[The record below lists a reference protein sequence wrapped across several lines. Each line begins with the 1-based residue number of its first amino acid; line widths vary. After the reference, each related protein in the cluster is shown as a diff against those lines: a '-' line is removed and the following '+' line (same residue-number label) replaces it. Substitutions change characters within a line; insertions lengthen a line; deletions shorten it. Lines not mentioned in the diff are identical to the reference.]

1 MAVTQIVSVSKNKEA
16 LKDSLKKMSTDRVVF
31 LASNENIKEVIKIRN
46 EFALETK
53 LPTEIKAVARNY
65 SSLAELFKERK
76 NSVVHIID
84 HDYFNYGLVNAAF
97 IVGVPVY
104 LTNGHGLE
112 KVPSLNLKLKDLISS
127 IQIELLEKLEES
139 PLTIKELA
147 LKLDVDENMLYYY
160 LHGSKSLK
168 GLVNL
173 GLVKEGDMIELTDL
187 GRLVIE
193 S

>member
-1 MAVTQIVSVSKNKEA
+1 MAVTQIVSVYNNKNA
-16 LKDSLKKMSTDRVVF
+16 LKDSLKKMSTEKVVF
-31 LASNENIKEVIKIRN
+31 LASKEKIKEVIKIRN

-53 LPTEIKAVARNY
+53 LPTEVKAVARNY
-65 SSLAELFKERK
+65 ASLVELFKENK

-104 LTNGHGLE
+104 LTNGNGLE
-112 KVPSLNLKLKDLISS
+112 RVPGLNLKLKELISS
-127 IQIELLEKLEES
+127 IQVELLEKLEDG
-139 PLTIKELA
+139 PLSVRELA

-173 GLVKEGDMIELTDL
+173 GLVREGDMIELTDL
-187 GRLVIE
+187 GRLVVE

>member
-1 MAVTQIVSVSKNKEA
+1 MAVTQIVSVYKNKEA
-16 LKDSLKKMSTDRVVF
+16 LKQSLKKMSTEKVIF
-31 LASNENIKEVIKIRN
+31 LASKNSIKEVIGVRN

-53 LPTEIKAVARNY
+53 LPTEVKAVARNY
-65 SSLAELFKERK
+65 SSLGELFKENK

-97 IVGVPVY
+97 ITGVPVY
-104 LTNGHGLE
+104 LTNGHVME
-112 KVPSLNLKLKDLISS
+112 KVPGLNLKLKELISS
-127 IQIELLEKLEES
+127 IQVELLEKLEEG
-139 PLTIKELA
+139 PLSIRELA

-168 GLVNL
+168 GLVSL